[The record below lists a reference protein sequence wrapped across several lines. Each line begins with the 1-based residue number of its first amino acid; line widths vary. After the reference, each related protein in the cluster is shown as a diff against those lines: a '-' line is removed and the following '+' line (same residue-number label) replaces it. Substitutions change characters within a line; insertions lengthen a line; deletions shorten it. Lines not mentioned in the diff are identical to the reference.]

1 MKRNNFKKILVIG
14 CPGSGKSTLSR
25 RLKSKLSLPLIHL
38 DKYYHKPNWKEPN
51 QSEWNKTLLNLM
63 EHKSWIMDGNYAE
76 SFDIRF
82 SKSDTII
89 YLDYSSVKCFFR
101 VLKRIISDYGK
112 ARSDMAPG
120 CVESI
125 DFKFLYYVL
134 TFNKKNRKTTYI
146 KINKLSNKKNV
157 IILQS
162 DKQVDKFLRQLG

>member
-1 MKRNNFKKILVIG
+1 VKRNNFKKILVIG

-63 EHKSWIMDGNYAE
+63 GQNSWIMDGNYAE
-76 SFDIRF
+76 SFDVRF

-112 ARSDMAPG
+112 KDQIWRQDAL
-120 CVESI
+120 
-125 DFKFLYYVL
+125 KVL
-134 TFNKKNRKTTYI
+134 TLNFYIMFLHLIKKTEN
-146 KINKLSNKKNV
+146 
-157 IILQS
+157 
-162 DKQVDKFLRQLG
+162 

>member
-89 YLDYSSVKCFFR
+89 YLDYSSVKCFCRF
-101 VLKRIISDYGK
+101 LKRIISDYAK
-112 ARSDMAPG
+112 TRSDMAPG
-120 CVESI
+120 CVKSI
-125 DFKFLYYVL
+125 DFKFYIMFLHL
-134 TFNKKNRKTTYI
+134 KKKQKT
-146 KINKLSNKKNV
+146 NLH
-157 IILQS
+157 
-162 DKQVDKFLRQLG
+162 

>member
-63 EHKSWIMDGNYAE
+63 QHKSWIMDGNYAE

-89 YLDYSSVKCFFR
+89 YLGYSSVKCFFR
-101 VLKRIISDYGK
+101 VLKSIRIS
-112 ARSDMAPG
+112 
-120 CVESI
+120 
-125 DFKFLYYVL
+125 
-134 TFNKKNRKTTYI
+134 FN
-146 KINKLSNKKNV
+146 
-157 IILQS
+157 
-162 DKQVDKFLRQLG
+162 